1 MAADVLRTHAVGQR
15 SAAAA
20 AAGEGGDD
28 IAPQYPTGFPEA
40 KAPPIRVILRG

>member
-15 SAAAA
+15 SAA

-40 KAPPIRVILRG
+40 KAPPVGVILCG